1 VTLLVRSATLS
12 HYAELARAV
21 GLDPLRLLAEHDLPA
36 SSLADPD
43 LFIPADAVY
52 RLFEVSAARSG
63 VIDFGLRLAEMRQ
76 LSDLGAVGLVMREQP
91 TLRAAI
97 ETCINYIWMN
107 SQALSLRL
115 EITDDV
121 GIVHFSHPAATSV
134 GPQIIEGTVATIV
147 RTLRHLLGNAWRPDA
162 IAFMHAA
169 PADLTTHRRVLGLT
183 PTFGEAFIGVV
194 IPVAGLAA
202 PVAGA
207 DPVIGRRLER
217 YLALTQATRRDG
229 PVFSARELILALL
242 PTGAC
247 STQRIAQHMGIDR
260 RTLHRRLAEGGV
272 TYRGL
277 LDEAREQLV
286 TAYLEAGERSLTE
299 IADLLGYS
307 SLSAFSRWHKE
318 RFGVAPSDAARTG
331 RRQAG

>member
-121 GIVHFSHPAATSV
+121 GVVHFSHPAATSV

-202 PVAGA
+202 PV
-207 DPVIGRRLER
+207 
-217 YLALTQATRRDG
+217 ATRRDG